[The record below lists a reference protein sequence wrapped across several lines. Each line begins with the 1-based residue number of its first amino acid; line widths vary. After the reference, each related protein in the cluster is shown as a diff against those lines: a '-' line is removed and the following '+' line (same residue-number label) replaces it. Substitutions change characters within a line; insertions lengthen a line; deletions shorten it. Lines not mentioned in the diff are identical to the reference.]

1 MESNSEDLYK
11 KAMDW
16 WDNLENDEV
25 IDVYKKTDN
34 FRLGGWGYDIG
45 PTEED
50 VIDMYLTLNK

>member
-16 WDNLENDEV
+16 WNNLENDEV

-34 FRLGGWGYDIG
+34 FRLGRWR
-45 PTEED
+45 
-50 VIDMYLTLNK
+50 

>member
-1 MESNSEDLYK
+1 MENNSEDLHR

-16 WDNLENDEV
+16 WDDLENDEV

-34 FRLGGWGYDIG
+34 FRLGGWGHDIG

-50 VIDMYLTLNK
+50 VINMYLTLNK